1 MKGVN
6 YYDRQKHKYAVTGSE
21 SYLNNP
27 DIFYTKFEPKTV
39 SRFICHIPG
48 IPSYLVKEVT
58 RPKVSR
64 TDGQWIWHPIQIKT
78 YDPIVPSATQLF
90 YEYLLKDCPAKFDM
104 TIELLGPVGDSVEK
118 WEIKNAEISKVDF
131 GVLDWC
137 GGTVDG
143 KDKDKW
149 SEPAEVTVTIIY
161 DFAQLIY

>member
-1 MKGVN
+1 MIDKN
-6 YYDRQKHKYAVTGSE
+6 TNTPVTGSE
-21 SYLNNP
+21 SNLNNP

-137 GGTVDG
+137 GRTVDG